1 MADSS
6 VPESISAQTYEV
18 VITLLD
24 VGVDVDR
31 RVLAPDSASLADLHL
46 IIPGRYGLG
55 KLPSACIYRSQWN
68 GLQRYQLGRTGRG
81 R

>member
-1 MADSS
+1 MADSR

-31 RVLAPDSASLADLHL
+31 RVWAPDSASLA
-46 IIPGRYGLG
+46 
-55 KLPSACIYRSQWN
+55 
-68 GLQRYQLGRTGRG
+68 
-81 R
+81 